1 MLGASA
7 ILYYCPNHAEQNVE
21 PLRRGLALMR
31 AKIIFGVAVV
41 LLMGITAYATWKIA
55 EYHYAEQFAAID
67 TTIRNLQ
74 LQTAQLNKESGPQ
87 LPQVYGSSRLQLLDI
102 HVVFEPPRKPNI
114 FGNVINKGALAAREP
129 SSGASYLVAPRELTA
144 QEVDGLAAQAI
155 DGVGT
160 GNRNIQFQPDQ
171 IHGFSIDFNMT
182 QEQFEKF
189 RDQRQKFYLV
199 YVVAYRDETVPAGKI
214 RMTEACYIYDGDLSQ
229 GQLCSEHN
237 RAFIADS
244 PPIK

>member
-1 MLGASA
+1 
-7 ILYYCPNHAEQNVE
+7 
-21 PLRRGLALMR
+21 MR

-87 LPQVYGSSRLQLLDI
+87 SPQIHGSSRLQLLDI

>member
-1 MLGASA
+1 M
-7 ILYYCPNHAEQNVE
+7 N
-21 PLRRGLALMR
+21 
-31 AKIIFGVAVV
+31 AKITFGVAAVF
-41 LLMGITAYATWKIA
+41 LMGATAYATWKIA

-67 TTIRNLQ
+67 GTIRNLQ
-74 LQTAQLNKESGPQ
+74 IQIGQLSKESGPQ

-102 HVVFEPPRKPNI
+102 HVVFEPPNKPNI

-129 SSGASYLVAPRELTA
+129 SSGASYLIAPRELTA
-144 QEVDGLAAQAI
+144 QEVDGLAAQAF
-155 DGVGT
+155 DGAGI
-160 GNRNIQFQPDQ
+160 GNRNVQFQPDQ
-171 IHGFSIDFNMT
+171 VHGFAIDFNMT

-189 RDQRQKFYLV
+189 RDQKQKFYLI
-199 YVVAYRDETVPAGKI
+199 YIIAYRDENVPTGKL
-214 RMTEACYIYDGDLSQ
+214 RVTEACYIYAGDLSQ

>member
-1 MLGASA
+1 
-7 ILYYCPNHAEQNVE
+7 
-21 PLRRGLALMR
+21 MR
-31 AKIIFGVAVV
+31 TKITLGVASI
-41 LLMGITAYATWKIA
+41 LLVGVTAYVTWEIA

-67 TTIRNLQ
+67 STIRNLQ

-114 FGNVINKGALAAREP
+114 FGNVINKGALAAQEP

-144 QEVDGLAAQAI
+144 KEVDGLTAQAI
-155 DGVGT
+155 DGIRAGD
-160 GNRNIQFQPDQ
+160 RSIQFQPDQ

-189 RDQRQKFYLV
+189 REQGQKFYLI

-229 GQLCSEHN
+229 GQLCPEHN
-237 RAFIADS
+237 RAFMADT
-244 PPIK
+244 PPVK

>member
-1 MLGASA
+1 VSA
-7 ILYYCPNHAEQNVE
+7 ILYYCPNRAGHNVE

-31 AKIIFGVAVV
+31 TKIIFGAVSV
-41 LLMGITAYATWKIA
+41 LLVVITAYVTWKIA

-67 TTIRNLQ
+67 DTIRNLQ
-74 LQTAQLNKESGPQ
+74 LQTAQLNKEGGPQ
-87 LPQVYGSSRLQLLDI
+87 LPQVYGSSRLQLQDI

-114 FGNVINKGALAAREP
+114 FGNVINKGALVAREP
-129 SSGASYLVAPRELTA
+129 SSGASYLVAPRDLTA
-144 QEVDGLAAQAI
+144 QEIDGLAAQAI
-155 DGVGT
+155 GSVQAGD
-160 GNRNIQFQPDQ
+160 RNIQFQPDQ
-171 IHGFSIDFNMT
+171 IHGFSIDFDMT
-182 QEQFEKF
+182 QEQFDKF
-189 RDQRQKFYLV
+189 RNQRQKFYLV
-199 YVVAYRDETVPAGKI
+199 YVVAYRDETLPAGKI

>member
-1 MLGASA
+1 
-7 ILYYCPNHAEQNVE
+7 
-21 PLRRGLALMR
+21 MR